1 MKRVGMR
8 ERREIHSRRPPGG
21 VRRAGSESRVTGNTT
36 HQTILTLPY
45 GIGCIVRCVHAYVL
59 NSLHVID
66 MLRGR
71 WAVKLKRQTRTYRL
85 PTRPSATVNVPINNT
100 TPVAADGKAQKLFKL
115 SLGKATPR
123 RSNFIPFPLSFRQLL
138 FAFPLQGSARAPLS
152 AIE

>member
-66 MLRGR
+66 MLVVAWTLGSK
-71 WAVKLKRQTRTYRL
+71 VETSNENL
-85 PTRPSATVNVPINNT
+85 PAPDAT
-100 TPVAADGKAQKLFKL
+100 
-115 SLGKATPR
+115 
-123 RSNFIPFPLSFRQLL
+123 
-138 FAFPLQGSARAPLS
+138 
-152 AIE
+152 